1 MAFDAGMLACVIHEL
16 KNESLGA
23 RVEKVYQPQAD
34 EIVIQIRSREGGR
47 RLLINAGSNNPR
59 IGFSFTPKENPP
71 VPPMFCLLLR
81 KHLSG
86 AKLSVVEQEGFERVV
101 RMEFETRDE
110 LGFACRRMLYA
121 EIMGKYSNLIFTDG
135 EGRVMGALK
144 TVDFTTS
151 SLRQVLPGM
160 RYELPPAQDKR
171 DPLDID
177 ADEFRAL
184 YADAPQDKGCDKWI
198 TATFRGI
205 SSTVAREMVFCATRH
220 TDTPPRY
227 CSWDLLYREFSRV
240 MDIIRTGAY
249 TPTLISEGDRPVE
262 YAFLP
267 LTQYGRTQELTAK
280 PFDSAG
286 AMLDAFFDNRDRE
299 QRVRQRASDVLH
311 ILTNTEQRLRKKM
324 ELQRGELAACEQGEL
339 FKKQGD
345 LITANLYRLQR
356 GMKQAV
362 LTDYEDWHED
372 GSYGEVIV
380 ELDERLG
387 PAANAQ
393 RLYKKY
399 NKAKNARV
407 MLTEQLQRGEEEL
420 NYIYTVFDALAHAE
434 NAADLA
440 EIRDELYRSGYA
452 SRMKS
457 YTRPKAATPTVARFV
472 TDGGYTVLCGKN
484 NVQNEYITHRLAE
497 KTDYWFHVKGQPG
510 SHVLMVCHGEEPG
523 ERDFTQAAEIAAF
536 YSKAEGAPNTA
547 VDYTFARHV
556 KKPAGGKPGLVIYH
570 TNWTAYVS
578 PQADDIRRMRVK

>member
-16 KNESLGA
+16 KTESLGA

-34 EIVIQIRSREGGR
+34 EILIQIRSVSGGKK
-47 RLLINAGSNNPR
+47 LLINAGSNNPR
-59 IGFSFTPKENPP
+59 IGFSFTSKENPP
-71 VPPMFCLLLR
+71 VPPMFCLFLR

-86 AKLSVVEQEGFERVV
+86 AKLSAVEQEGFERVV
-101 RMEFETRDE
+101 RLEFETRDE
-110 LGFACRRMLYA
+110 LGFACKRMLYA

-135 EGRVMGALK
+135 EGKVMSALK

-160 RYELPPAQDKR
+160 RYELPPAQDKLNPLEAEEAAFR
-171 DPLDID
+171 D
-177 ADEFRAL
+177 L
-184 YADAPQDKGCDKWI
+184 YESAPQDGRCDKWI
-198 TATFRGI
+198 TAHFMGI
-205 SSTVAREMVFCATRH
+205 SATVAREIVFRATRH
-220 TDTPPRY
+220 IDTPLRY
-227 CSWDLLYREFSRV
+227 CSWDLLWREFSRV
-240 MDIIRTGAY
+240 VDTIRNGDY
-249 TPTLISEGDRPVE
+249 KPTLITEGDRPVE
-262 YAFLP
+262 YAFIELM
-267 LTQYGRTQELTAK
+267 QYGKTEGMEAK
-280 PFDSAG
+280 AFDSPG
-286 AMLDAFFDNRDRE
+286 ALLDAFFDNRDRE

-324 ELQRGELAACEQGEL
+324 ELQRGELAECEQGEL

-345 LITANLYRLQR
+345 LITANLYQLKR
-356 GMKQAV
+356 GMKQAILV
-362 LTDYEDWHED
+362 DYEDYHED
-372 GSYGEVIV
+372 GTYGEVTV
-380 ELDERLG
+380 ELDERLT

-407 MLTEQLQRGEEEL
+407 MLTEQLQKGEEEL
-420 NYIYTVFDALAHAE
+420 NYVYTVFDALTHAE
-434 NAADLA
+434 TAADLA

-457 YTRPKAATPTVARFV
+457 YTQHKQSTPTVARFI

-484 NVQNEYITHRLAE
+484 NVQNEYITHKLAE

-510 SHVLMVCHGEEPG
+510 SHVVMVCHGEEPG
-523 ERDFTQAAEIAAF
+523 EKDFTQAAEIAAY
-536 YSKAEGAPNTA
+536 YSKAAGEQNTA

-578 PQADDIRRMRVK
+578 PRAEEIQRMRVK

>member
-16 KNESLGA
+16 KTESLGA

-34 EIVIQIRSREGGR
+34 EILIQIRSFSGGKK
-47 RLLINAGSNNPR
+47 LLINAGSNNPR
-59 IGFSFTPKENPP
+59 IGFSFTSKENPP

-86 AKLSVVEQEGFERVV
+86 AKLCAVEQEGFERVV
-101 RMEFETRDE
+101 RLEFETRDE
-110 LGFACRRMLYA
+110 MGFACKRMLYA

-135 EGRVMGALK
+135 DGKVMGALK

-171 DPLDID
+171 NPLETVEDD
-177 ADEFRAL
+177 FRAL
-184 YADAPQDKGCDKWI
+184 YTESPQDKGCDKWI
-198 TATFRGI
+198 TTHFMGI
-205 SSTVAREMVFCATRH
+205 SAAVAREMVYRATRH
-220 TDTPPRY
+220 TDTPLRY
-227 CSWDLLYREFSRV
+227 CSWDILWREFTAV
-240 MDIIRTGAY
+240 MDTIRNENY
-249 TPTLISEGDRPVE
+249 KPTLISEGDRPVE
-262 YAFLP
+262 YAFIE
-267 LTQYGRTQELTAK
+267 LTQYGRTEGMEAK
-280 PFDSAG
+280 AFDSAG
-286 AMLDAFFDNRDRE
+286 ALLDAFFDNRDRE

-324 ELQRGELAACEQGEL
+324 ELQRGELAECEQGEG

-345 LITANLYRLQR
+345 LITANLYQLKR
-356 GMKQAV
+356 GMKRVV
-362 LTDYEDWHED
+362 LTDYEDYRED
-372 GSYGEVIV
+372 GSYGEIEI
-380 ELDERLG
+380 ELDERLT

-393 RLYKKY
+393 RMYKKY
-399 NKAKNARV
+399 NKAKNARI
-407 MLTEQLQRGEEEL
+407 MLAEQLAKGEEEL
-420 NYIYTVFDALAHAE
+420 QYIYTVFDALTHAE
-434 NAADLA
+434 TAADLS

-457 YTRPKAATPTVARFV
+457 YTQHKQTTPTVARFL

-484 NVQNEYITHRLAE
+484 NVQNEYITHKLAE

-523 ERDFTQAAEIAAF
+523 ERDFTQAAEIAAYF
-536 YSKAEGAPNTA
+536 SKAAGEPNTA
-547 VDYTFARHV
+547 VDYTLARNV

-578 PQADDIRRMRVK
+578 PRAEEIQRMRQK

>member
-16 KNESLGA
+16 KTESLGA

-34 EIVIQIRSREGGR
+34 EILIQIRSREGGR
-47 RLLINAGSNNPR
+47 KLLINAGSNNPR
-59 IGFSFTPKENPP
+59 IGFSFTAKENPP
-71 VPPMFCLLLR
+71 VPPMFCLFLR
-81 KHLSG
+81 KHLQG
-86 AKLSVVEQEGFERVV
+86 AKLSAVEQEGFERVV

-110 LGFACRRMLYA
+110 LGFACKRMLYA

-135 EGRVMGALK
+135 DGKVMSSLK
-144 TVDFTTS
+144 TVDFSTS

-160 RYELPPAQDKR
+160 RYELPPAQDKHN
-171 DPLDID
+171 PLETSEE
-177 ADEFRAL
+177 EFRAL
-184 YADAPQDKGCDKWI
+184 YAEAGEEMRCDKWI
-198 TATFRGI
+198 TATYMGI
-205 SSTVAREMVFCATRH
+205 SATVAREMAYRATRH
-220 TDTPPRY
+220 VDTPIRY
-227 CSWDLLYREFSRV
+227 CSWDYLWREFSAV
-240 MDIIRTGAY
+240 VNMIRGGTY
-249 TPTLISEGDRPVE
+249 RPTLISEGDRPVE
-262 YAFLP
+262 YAFME
-267 LTQYGRTQELTAK
+267 LTQYGKTEGMEAK
-280 PFDSAG
+280 HFDSPG

-324 ELQRGELAACEQGEL
+324 ELQRGELAECEQGEL

-345 LITANLYRLQR
+345 LITANLYQLKK
-356 GMKQAV
+356 GMKQAT
-362 LTDYEDWHED
+362 LIDYEDYRED
-372 GSYGEVIV
+372 GSYGEVTV
-380 ELDERLG
+380 ELDERLH

-407 MLTEQLQRGEEEL
+407 MLTEQLRRGEDEL
-420 NYIYTVFDALAHAE
+420 NYIYTVFDALTHAE
-434 NAADLA
+434 TASDLA

-457 YTRPKAATPTVARFV
+457 YTQQKQKTPTVAQFV

-484 NVQNEYITHRLAE
+484 NVQNEYITHKLAE

-510 SHVLMVCHGEEPG
+510 SHVLMVCHGSEPG
-523 ERDFTQAAEIAAF
+523 EKDFTQAAEIAAY
-536 YSKAEGAPNTA
+536 YSKAAGAPLTA

-556 KKPAGGKPGLVIYH
+556 KKPSGGKPGLVIYH

-578 PQADDIRRMRVK
+578 PRAEDIQKMRVK